1 MSVKDSSDY
10 VLLSTRDDSV
20 SWSLMISCKAFF
32 SFTTVFE
39 VEDEPVL
46 IALVICRCL
55 IFSFIDFL
63 LFFFL
68 C

>member
-39 VEDEPVL
+39 VEDELVL

-55 IFSFIDFL
+55 ISSWFSFFVS
-63 LFFFL
+63 
-68 C
+68 